1 MVEIATATPVQ
12 PVLKQK
18 EFSLASNIIKTIV
31 FAMVGLGLV
40 VGNFFMENS
49 FAEKGQEA
57 KVSFEAFDYKKDNII
72 PDNGIVRFSEA
83 KDFGEPKMQVNA
95 VGEKDYIFNF
105 ESGKLWADFAA
116 SSSKVNIIISDKVVL
131 IPEGA
136 IFDLS
141 LTDFTSTAGQAKI
154 ELNVYD
160 GDVYVGFLPDG
171 VKVQEYVD
179 AYSTL
184 FMNSLLVPRE
194 NQVIIP
200 LKKVTEA
207 IRPLLYSKLIKE
219 FKFGSLS
226 EELRN
231 SEWKNKNLEADNKL
245 IENVKQKFIADVLYG
260 GTKVKEGFFSKFLFW
275 SEENLTFVPEKVN
288 RMKLEHLFAY
298 LDDAIFY
305 AGQGDIANSEA
316 SRQAFDSYSAMLGP
330 EVVEGKE
337 FSGKVDGYLDKL
349 SIFDPDDKEYK
360 VLVWILNKKFVNGV
374 DQYFVVA
381 NFWQHFYRGLNIS
394 DAFAEETLNN
404 YYEYFDKTRVENGNV
419 DKNFYKTY
427 LTYQN
432 QLIDNLLMKYPLF
445 YKDGYFAI
453 KDVLENDLLDLYQ
466 NGQMKEELQQALVS
480 NKINFLKRL
489 KRFFF
494 DGELE
499 VKETKE
505 IFKRLF
511 GEIDSLMP
519 KTDAGLAVIELF
531 EQQMDDMDD
540 FWGYL
545 NSPEYQTKTYGATH
559 EDRFKFY
566 LQERETIWNFIK
578 IKEDV
583 LGELVGKAD
592 DITVVDVVDEIKKV
606 LEANEDVS
614 KVEVGKIEEIA
625 QRYVVVNF
633 VLGGYPVEASYDRDN
648 VTLKDVKVYDEL
660 VSDHAVKLTGLLGI
674 LQEKFADLAKEDVN
688 TKDAKEE
695 AIGTTAQRFARKYI
709 SKEVNKFGFQSTED
723 NVKVVDQLEAT
734 YRVEDVGFKDLKD
747 TKVSFDV
754 LMSGELATS
763 VFVTVNGKSR
773 ILDGKYSF
781 EELATMVQAE
791 YDFTQ
796 NVEKE
801 PDIDEEE
808 VVDDSSIGSVDR

>member
-1 MVEIATATPVQ
+1 MGEIVTATSSQ
-12 PVLKQK
+12 PVLEPKK
-18 EFSLASNIIKTIV
+18 ISLASNFIKTIV
-31 FAMVGLGLV
+31 FALVGFGLV
-40 VGNFFMENS
+40 IGNFFMENS
-49 FAEKGQEA
+49 FAEKGQKT

-72 PDNGIVRFSEA
+72 PDNGIVRFADA
-83 KDFGEPKMQVNA
+83 KEFGEPKMQVNA

-116 SSSKVNIIISDKVVL
+116 SPSKVNILISDKIVL

-141 LTDFTSTAGQAKI
+141 LVDSKI

-171 VKVQEYVD
+171 VKIQEYVD
-179 AYSTL
+179 AYSNL
-184 FMNSLLVPRE
+184 FMNNLLVSRE

-226 EELRN
+226 EESRN
-231 SEWKNKNLEADNKL
+231 SQWAKKNLEADSKL
-245 IENVKQKFIADVLYG
+245 IESVKQEFIADVLYG

-316 SRQAFDSYSAMLGP
+316 SRQAFDSYSAMLAP
-330 EVVEGKE
+330 EVVNSKE
-337 FSGKVDGYLDKL
+337 FFGKFDDYLDKL

-360 VLVWILNKKFVNGV
+360 VLVWILNKKFVNGA

-381 NFWQHFYRGLNIS
+381 DFWRNFYRGLNIS

-404 YYEYFDKTRVENGNV
+404 YYEYFDKTRVKNGNG
-419 DKNFYKTY
+419 DINFYKTY

-453 KDVLENDLLDLYQ
+453 KDVLENDLLALYQ
-466 NGQMKEELQQALVS
+466 DGQMKEELQQAFVS

-545 NSPEYQTKTYGATH
+545 NTPEYHAKAYGATH

-566 LQERETIWNFIK
+566 LQERETIWNFIN

-583 LGELVGKAD
+583 LGEPVSKAD

-606 LEANEDVS
+606 FEVNEDVS
-614 KVEVGKIEEIA
+614 KVEVGKIEEIG
-625 QRYVVVNF
+625 QRYVGVNF
-633 VLGGYPVEASYDRDN
+633 ILGGYPVEASYDRDN
-648 VTLKDVKVYDEL
+648 QTLKDVKVYDEV
-660 VSDHAVKLTGLLGI
+660 VSDRAVKLSSLLGI
-674 LQEKFADLAKEDVN
+674 LQEKFADLAKEDVS
-688 TKDAKEE
+688 TKDANEE
-695 AIGTTAQRFARKYI
+695 AVGTVAQRFARKYI
-709 SKEVNKFGFQSTED
+709 SKEVNKFGFQSTEE

-747 TKVSFDV
+747 MKVSFDV

-791 YDFTQ
+791 YDFSQ

-801 PDIDEEE
+801 PDTGEEE
-808 VVDDSSIGSVDR
+808 VVDDSSIGTVVR